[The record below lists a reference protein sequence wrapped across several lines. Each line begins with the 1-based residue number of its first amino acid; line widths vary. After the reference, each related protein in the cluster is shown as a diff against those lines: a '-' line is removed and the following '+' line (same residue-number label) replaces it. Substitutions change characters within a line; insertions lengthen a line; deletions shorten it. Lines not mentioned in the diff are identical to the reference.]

1 MKKEVLI
8 DGVCSIP
15 VVGKRAIVLSQGQK
29 LKTSRVVSVET
40 SLFYNKS
47 TIETLNTRYILV
59 W

>member
-8 DGVCSIP
+8 DAICSFP
-15 VVGKRAIVLSQGQK
+15 LVGKRAIVLSHGQK
-29 LKTSRVVSVET
+29 LKTSKVVSVET

-47 TIETLNTRYILV
+47 TIETLNTRYVLK